1 MKKYSLLVLIF
12 SSLVLSGCLDSS
24 KEVQMVK
31 TGNLDLCP
39 SKTVDQM
46 VSGFMGSPSWSSG
59 VSAEEMRFVNIQGE
73 ITLHDKPVTAL
84 LQFSV
89 DLNAGTFEYNA
100 LEFNKIGQNNF
111 MAIGLLKK
119 MCGVG

>member
-59 VSAEEMRFVNIQGE
+59 VSTEEMHFVNIQGE
-73 ITLHDKPVTAL
+73 ITLHEKPVTAL

-89 DLNAGTFEYNA
+89 DMNAGTFEYNA

-111 MAIGLLKK
+111 MAMALLKE
-119 MCGVG
+119 MC